1 MKRWTNLGF
10 VDTIYEE
17 EDYVVDHSNSSFS
30 SSSSSLSL
38 SPHHHQRRIN
48 LSSSPSMELDS
59 RVHKWSLAN
68 NSKPD
73 VFVNVG
79 GTRFHL
85 HKDPLSTRS
94 GYLKR
99 HLTGVK
105 ELTLSPPLNIT
116 AETFSLIAGFCY
128 GAHVELTP
136 FNVVS
141 LRIAVELLLMT
152 TEAVRRGDNGG
163 GRESL
168 RNLTES
174 YLRRVVFVNVDYIQI
189 VLRSCLLQLPE
200 SETTAFLVGR
210 CVEALTEI
218 GDGDCV
224 NEFLEEA
231 VRLPAGDFSIFADAV
246 QQRFPRHDLL
256 YRVVDAY
263 VKVHDG
269 EITEEEKVRICNS
282 IDCDKL
288 SPPLLLHS
296 VQNPKMPLR
305 FIVRAMLQEQLNT
318 RHSIMAAAAVASTAP
333 PVEGRHREIADA
345 RDSSVTLGSLLQRDT
360 AARQN
365 CRLRAAMNSTSSR
378 IESLEKELDAM
389 KRFLSKESE
398 KQKSERI
405 IIESRSR
412 SVMDSARSA
421 SFHQPSNVNK
431 THRGERGSVSNLS
444 TTFQRTRASP
454 HQPQPQKSLGKRLIK
469 GIKKALYTSNKQG
482 AKKNAFAVEEIY
494 DGLEDFV
501 WIKDDDDD
509 DNISEELHSHYIKNK

>member
-17 EDYVVDHSNSSFS
+17 EDYVDHTSSFS
-30 SSSSSLSL
+30 SSSSSSL
-38 SPHHHQRRIN
+38 SPSPQPRIN
-48 LSSSPSMELDS
+48 LSSPSMELES

-73 VFVNVG
+73 VLVHVG

-85 HKDPLSTRS
+85 HKDPLSRKS

-99 HLTGVK
+99 HLTGVN

-116 AETFSLIAGFCY
+116 AETFSLVTAFCY
-128 GAHVELTP
+128 GAHIELTP

-141 LRIAVELLLMT
+141 LRVAVEILQMT
-152 TEAVRRGDNGG
+152 SEAGGHGVRAN
-163 GRESL
+163 L

-174 YLRRVVFVNVDYIQI
+174 YLRRIVFANVDYIKI
-189 VLRSCLLQLPE
+189 VLRSCLALLPE

-210 CVEALTEI
+210 CIEALTEF

-231 VRLPAGDFSIFADAV
+231 VILPAGYFVVVADAV

-256 YRVVDAY
+256 YRIVDAY
-263 VKVHDG
+263 LKEHDG
-269 EITEEEKVRICNS
+269 EITEEEKVQICNS

-288 SPPLLLHS
+288 SPLLLLHA

-318 RHSIMAAAAVASTAP
+318 RHSIIAAADAVASSA
-333 PVEGRHREIADA
+333 GDRHREIASAAA

-365 CRLRAAMNSTSSR
+365 CRLRAAMDSTSSR
-378 IESLEKELDAM
+378 IQNLEKELDAM
-389 KRFLSKESE
+389 KRFISKESE
-398 KQKSERI
+398 KQRSERI
-405 IIESRSR
+405 IESKSR

-421 SFHQPSNVNK
+421 SFHCVHQSSNNVNK
-431 THRGERGSVSNLS
+431 TQRGERGSVSSLS
-444 TTFQRTRASP
+444 TTFRRGGTTSP
-454 HQPQPQKSLGKRLIK
+454 PPPQQPQSKSLGKRLIN
-469 GIKKALYTSNKQG
+469 GIKSVFSSSSKQG
-482 AKKNAFAVEEIY
+482 GKKNAYEVEEIY
-494 DGLEDFV
+494 DGLEDFI
-501 WIKDDDDD
+501 WIKDNEG
-509 DNISEELHSHYIKNK
+509 DNISEELHSHYINNK